1 MLNFTF
7 YWPNLDSS
15 ALTKDI
21 CLIPFILRKYFKYN
35 SKIITFEKNDFSDAK
50 KYLDNLPI
58 EIVSSDEEVNDYLIN
73 TDVLMLVGYYNFNIS
88 IIKKYKKLN
97 PNGLVYLKTDFNPY
111 WLSTINVDENLK
123 NNLLL
128 IDIFTVESY
137 HLLNIINSTWPY
149 KASYL
154 TQGYYD
160 FTGNNNIVKYEDKKN
175 TILTVGRL
183 GDYSKATEILIQA
196 FISITDKI
204 PDWKLQLVGPCE
216 DWLINYTENLLATCP
231 QARDRIEFVGPISDK
246 YELKKLYENAKV
258 FCLPSRFEGFPNVFP
273 EAASNG
279 CYIVSSNVHCFNDI
293 TNFGL
298 FGSNF
303 QIDNIENL
311 SNVLVKVCN
320 DENRL
325 KSVCYG
331 IQEYS
336 NIHFNWI
343 KQCKKLDSLIKSKL
357 NANTTKKTDV
367 KLVSILLLSY
377 NRLQYIKQCLDSI
390 LNQSYPNIEIIIS
403 DDHSDN
409 FSKTDLENYIN
420 QNNTGNISNYVIH
433 YNEKNLKTVK
443 NINNAIKL
451 SHGDY
456 LVYLSDDDLFYSENT
471 ISDIVK
477 FHENNP
483 EYGVAVGRIAC
494 FKDEDP
500 NKFYWTSPNPLHTS
514 FINGLAIDCFKSI
527 LRFRGSFFPAPGL
540 SYKRSTIDT
549 YGLYDESYVL
559 LEDLPRFLQLTRNGC
574 RIGFIDSIL
583 VRYRYVG
590 NSTNPEGNSNTTNT
604 ILQDDMNL
612 TLSKEMDP
620 YMFLLND

>member
-1 MLNFTF
+1 MFFLRL
-7 YWPNLDSS
+7 P
-15 ALTKDI
+15 LT
-21 CLIPFILRKYFKYN
+21 
-35 SKIITFEKNDFSDAK
+35 A
-50 KYLDNLPI
+50 
-58 EIVSSDEEVNDYLIN
+58 V
-73 TDVLMLVGYYNFNIS
+73 IS
-88 IIKKYKKLN
+88 
-97 PNGLVYLKTDFNPY
+97 
-111 WLSTINVDENLK
+111 
-123 NNLLL
+123 
-128 IDIFTVESY
+128 
-137 HLLNIINSTWPY
+137 
-149 KASYL
+149 
-154 TQGYYD
+154 
-160 FTGNNNIVKYEDKKN
+160 
-175 TILTVGRL
+175 
-183 GDYSKATEILIQA
+183 
-196 FISITDKI
+196 
-204 PDWKLQLVGPCE
+204 
-216 DWLINYTENLLATCP
+216 
-231 QARDRIEFVGPISDK
+231 
-246 YELKKLYENAKV
+246 
-258 FCLPSRFEGFPNVFP
+258 
-273 EAASNG
+273 
-279 CYIVSSNVHCFNDI
+279 VSSNVHCFNDI

-483 EYGVAVGRIAC
+483 EYGVAVG
-494 FKDEDP
+494 E
-500 NKFYWTSPNPLHTS
+500 
-514 FINGLAIDCFKSI
+514 
-527 LRFRGSFFPAPGL
+527 
-540 SYKRSTIDT
+540 
-549 YGLYDESYVL
+549 
-559 LEDLPRFLQLTRNGC
+559 
-574 RIGFIDSIL
+574 
-583 VRYRYVG
+583 
-590 NSTNPEGNSNTTNT
+590 NS
-604 ILQDDMNL
+604 L
-612 TLSKEMDP
+612 
-620 YMFLLND
+620 F